1 LILLVVSACLWLQAG
16 AFAQTASQITP
27 PSFRPPPPANTAG
40 VSIPEGVGL
49 EAPAGAEKL
58 KVKLRDVSV
67 EGIGDVASVC
77 AVASAQ

>member
-1 LILLVVSACLWLQAG
+1 M
-16 AFAQTASQITP
+16 
-27 PSFRPPPPANTAG
+27 AG

-49 EAPAGAEKL
+49 EAPPGAEKL